1 MKKSLFQAFIIMVV
15 SIIVAV
21 SVNAFHPGAIP
32 FFAKEI
38 KTVNSHIE
46 LIEND
51 ETALIQYISLEIARS
66 LYDEG
71 ILFVDARDIAYYN
84 EGHIPGALSNENF
97 MKLLFTIDSLQ
108 TRTDIVITYCNGDDC
123 GSSEDL
129 AYDLLDSGFSNV
141 MVFVDGWS
149 EWVNVGYEVEK

>member
-1 MKKSLFQAFIIMVV
+1 MVV

-51 ETALIQYISLEIARS
+51 ETALIQYISLEI
-66 LYDEG
+66 L
-71 ILFVDARDIAYYN
+71 
-84 EGHIPGALSNENF
+84 
-97 MKLLFTIDSLQ
+97 
-108 TRTDIVITYCNGDDC
+108 
-123 GSSEDL
+123 
-129 AYDLLDSGFSNV
+129 
-141 MVFVDGWS
+141 
-149 EWVNVGYEVEK
+149 